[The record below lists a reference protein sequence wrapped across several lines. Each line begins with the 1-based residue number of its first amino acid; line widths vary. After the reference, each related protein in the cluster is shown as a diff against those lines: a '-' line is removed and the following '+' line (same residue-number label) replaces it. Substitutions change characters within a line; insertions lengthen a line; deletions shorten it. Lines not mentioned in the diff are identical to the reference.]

1 MVQGSRV
8 IPPPPHPQGSVQWE
22 SGSQDE
28 TNVNIWGER
37 NLKRSNLFNMA
48 YLVLT
53 MVQKSQV
60 AALIWIDA
68 ISTCWES

>member
-1 MVQGSRV
+1 
-8 IPPPPHPQGSVQWE
+8 
-22 SGSQDE
+22 
-28 TNVNIWGER
+28 
-37 NLKRSNLFNMA
+37 MA

-53 MVQKSQV
+53 MLQKSQV